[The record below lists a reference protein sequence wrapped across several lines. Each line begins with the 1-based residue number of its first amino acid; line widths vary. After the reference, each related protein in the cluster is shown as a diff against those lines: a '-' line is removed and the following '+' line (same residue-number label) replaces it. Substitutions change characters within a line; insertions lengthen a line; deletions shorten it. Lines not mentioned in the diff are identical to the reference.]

1 MFEKNDLKTIE
12 DGREEATSF
21 PALIE
26 GRHLDGWN
34 TLHWTLGWCL
44 WVGVCFRSGREYG
57 GWHAVLLSTG
67 RQYEAA
73 PPQKA

>member
-1 MFEKNDLKTIE
+1 MID
-12 DGREEATSF
+12 DGSEEATSF

-34 TLHWTLGWCL
+34 TLHWTLGWYL
-44 WVGVCFRSGREYG
+44 RVGVCFQRGRYG
-57 GWHAVLLSTG
+57 GWHAVLLSTS
-67 RQYEAA
+67 RTYEAA

>member
-1 MFEKNDLKTIE
+1 MMIE
-12 DGREEATSF
+12 DGSEEATSF

-44 WVGVCFRSGREYG
+44 RVGVCFRSGREN
-57 GWHAVLLSTG
+57 TG
-67 RQYEAA
+67 VGMRFYFQRVDNTK
-73 PPQKA
+73 PHRRRRLD